1 MESCVRNL
9 WLAASFVSILILP
22 RAIAAQQAVAT
33 FKTSVAVVPIS
44 AVVQD
49 RRGRMITSL
58 TASDFEIIDKG
69 ERRAILD
76 FHAEQNSALTIAVL
90 IDTSG
95 SMRVS
100 SKFALAHEI
109 LKQLGVV
116 LQDGR
121 DELSLFTFDASLHVE
136 HPFSPHP
143 GAVVDALDGAEP
155 FGTTSLYD
163 AIAQAATKVSERQ
176 SPRRALIV
184 VTDGVDTSSS
194 MTASEVSGLASSI
207 DIPIYVVATGAPI
220 DRAAY
225 EARAGAEPPA
235 RDGDLREL
243 AEWTG
248 GELYWVTR
256 PDQAAAPA
264 SAIVAELRHEY
275 LITVESADGAEWR
288 PLEVH
293 VRNRALAVRARSG
306 YFGR

>member
-1 MESCVRNL
+1 VRKL
-9 WLAASFVSILILP
+9 WLATSLVSILHLSP
-22 RAIAAQQAVAT
+22 TMAAQQAVAI
-33 FKTSVAVVPIS
+33 FKTSVGVVPIS

-49 RRGRMITSL
+49 RRGRIITSL

-69 ERRAILD
+69 QPRAILD
-76 FHAEQNSALTIAVL
+76 FHAEQNSPLTIAVL

-100 SKFALAHEI
+100 SKFALAHEV

-143 GAVVDALDGAEP
+143 ASVVDALDGAEP

-163 AIAQAATKVSERQ
+163 AIAQAATKVAEHQ
-176 SPRRALIV
+176 SPRRALLV
-184 VTDGVDTSSS
+184 LTDGIDTSSA
-194 MTASEVSGLASSI
+194 MTASEVSALASSI
-207 DIPIYVVATGAPI
+207 DIPVYVVATVAAI
-220 DRAAY
+220 DRAAH
-225 EARAGAEPPA
+225 EARVGQK
-235 RDGDLREL
+235 RLGSGGDLREL
-243 AEWTG
+243 AVWTG

-256 PDQAAAPA
+256 PEEAAPQA
-264 SAIVAELRHEY
+264 RTIVAELRHEY
-275 LITVESADGAEWR
+275 LIAVESAENVGWR
-288 PLEVH
+288 PLEVR

>member
-1 MESCVRNL
+1 MRNL
-9 WLAASFVSILILP
+9 WLAASIVSLLTLP

-44 AVVQD
+44 AIVQD

-69 ERRAILD
+69 QRRAILD
-76 FHAEQNSALTIAVL
+76 FHAEQNSALTLAVL

-100 SKFALAHEI
+100 SKFALAHEV
-109 LKQLGVV
+109 LRQLGVV

-143 GAVVDALDGAEP
+143 ASVVDALDGAEP

-163 AIAQAATKVSERQ
+163 AIAQAAKTVSERQ
-176 SPRRALIV
+176 SPRRAVLVI
-184 VTDGVDTSSS
+184 TDGVDTSSS
-194 MTASEVSGLASSI
+194 MSASEVSGLASSI
-207 DIPIYVVATGAPI
+207 DVPIYVVATGAAI

-225 EARAGAEPPA
+225 EARAGAERHAPE
-235 RDGDLREL
+235 GSLREL
-243 AEWTG
+243 AVWTG
-248 GELYWVTR
+248 GDLYWVTR
-256 PDQAAAPA
+256 PGEAAAPA

-275 LITVESADGAEWR
+275 LITVESADDAAWR
-288 PLEVH
+288 PLEVR

>member
-1 MESCVRNL
+1 MRKL
-9 WLAASFVSILILP
+9 WLAASVVSMLRLSP
-22 RAIAAQQAVAT
+22 AIAAQAPVAT

-58 TASDFEIIDKG
+58 TASDFEIIDNG
-69 ERRAILD
+69 QRRAILD
-76 FHAEQNSALTIAVL
+76 FHAEQNSPLAIAVL

-100 SKFALAHEI
+100 AKFALAHEV

-121 DELSLFTFDASLHVE
+121 DELSLFSFDASLHVE
-136 HPFSPHP
+136 HSFSPHP
-143 GAVVDALDGAEP
+143 AAVADALEGAEP

-163 AIAQAATKVSERQ
+163 AIAQAATQVSERP
-176 SPRRALIV
+176 SPRRALV
-184 VTDGVDTSSS
+184 VLTDGIDTSSA
-194 MTASEVSGLASSI
+194 MTASQVSALASSI
-207 DIPIYVVATGAPI
+207 DIPVYVVATVAPI

-225 EARAGAEPPA
+225 EARVESQPPPEG
-235 RDGDLREL
+235 GDLREL
-243 AEWTG
+243 AVWTG

-256 PDQAAAPA
+256 TEEAAMQAR
-264 SAIVAELRHEY
+264 SIVAELRHEY
-275 LITVESADGAEWR
+275 LITVESADSAGWR
-288 PLEVH
+288 PLEVR
-293 VRNRALAVRARSG
+293 VRKRALAVRARSG